1 MFIFVSILYSVFC
14 IGVELIYYIVL
25 LSGIQQIQIDI
36 CIKPFFMS
44 FSHVGLSQ
52 NMESSSLCCKAGPHC
67 LCYLQWCVCVNS
79 NLLVYPPPVSPWVT
93 LSY

>member
-25 LSGIQQIQIDI
+25 VSGIQQIQIDI

-52 NMESSSLCCKAGPHC
+52 NMESSSLCCNAGPHS
-67 LCYLQWCVCVNS
+67 LSMLPTVVCMC
-79 NLLVYPPPVSPWVT
+79 
-93 LSY
+93 